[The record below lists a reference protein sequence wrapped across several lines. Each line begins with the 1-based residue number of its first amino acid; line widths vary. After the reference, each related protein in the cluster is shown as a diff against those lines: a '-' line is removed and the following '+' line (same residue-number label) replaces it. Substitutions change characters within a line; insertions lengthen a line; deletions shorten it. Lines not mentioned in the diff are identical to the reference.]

1 MDWRRVVTG
10 DANETDLL
18 RSYAVRVTDATFG
31 YEASRPQPRVVF
43 RPRMDAKECGRCSSV
58 ALCGSSD
65 PSQMTTALAWSPV
78 TATSGMSRRR
88 RTSRWSNGGV
98 RWQQRP
104 TKPTIKAPRFDVRP
118 SPMRPIA
125 LYDVL
130 ARNRCHTAL
139 RTET

>member
-1 MDWRRVVTG
+1 MDWRQVVTD

-31 YEASRPQPRVVF
+31 YEAEQAAAESGVVF

-65 PSQMTTALAWSPV
+65 PSQMTPALAWSLV

-88 RTSRWSNGGV
+88 RTGRWSNGGV
-98 RWQQRP
+98 R
-104 TKPTIKAPRFDVRP
+104 
-118 SPMRPIA
+118 
-125 LYDVL
+125 
-130 ARNRCHTAL
+130 
-139 RTET
+139 